1 MSRFRF
7 RRSTWLDPSHRPA
20 STWMSILFLV
30 PALVFVLL
38 AGSRLA
44 DRMAGCYVDMA
55 GPDAGTRDDAESHQE
70 PEENTGTRVKI
81 LTP

>member
-7 RRSTWLDPSHRPA
+7 RRASWLNPSPRPG
-20 STWMSILFLV
+20 STWMTILFLAA
-30 PALVFVLL
+30 ALVFVLL

-55 GPDAGTRDDAESHQE
+55 GQEAGAQDNAESQEATGQPAGTS
-70 PEENTGTRVKI
+70 VKI
-81 LTP
+81 LSP